1 MRSRMNV
8 HIAGWASSLTTG
20 GIGNPEGRT
29 CIVMLFALKGEFNA
43 LGLSDLK
50 RTQMP
55 HCP

>member
-1 MRSRMNV
+1 MNV